1 MPKRAGM
8 KSGKWL
14 AMMETDIWTRPD
26 VVAASALIVRSFERL
41 VGRALAPATGD
52 PVADARALFEAPFA
66 VLAHGVQPDPVLFYG
81 NETALRLWDMSFDA
95 FTRMPSRLTA
105 EPMLRE
111 ERQRLL
117 ETAARKGFI
126 DDYAGVRISSS
137 GARFVIRDVILW
149 TLQDEAGA
157 PHGQAAFIPAWTA
170 Q

>member
-1 MPKRAGM
+1 M

-14 AMMETDIWTRPD
+14 TMIEEEIWARPD
-26 VVAASALIVRSFERL
+26 VIAASALLLGSFERL
-41 VGRALAPATGD
+41 VGRALQPASGNLR
-52 PVADARALFEAPFA
+52 ADARALFDAPFA
-66 VLAHGVQPDPVLFYG
+66 VLAHGVQADPILFYG
-81 NETALRLWDMSFDA
+81 NAAALHLWEMSFDA

-137 GARFVIRDVILW
+137 GARFRIRDVILW
-149 TLQDEAGA
+149 TLHDERGA
-157 PHGQAAFIPAWTA
+157 QQGQAALIPAWTA
-170 Q
+170 E